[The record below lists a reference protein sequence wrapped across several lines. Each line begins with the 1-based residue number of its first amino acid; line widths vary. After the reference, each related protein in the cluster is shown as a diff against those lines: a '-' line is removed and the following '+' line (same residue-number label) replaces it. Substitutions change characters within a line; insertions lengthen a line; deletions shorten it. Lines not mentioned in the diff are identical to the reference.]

1 MTATAPE
8 ARLLVVEDEPNIRE
22 LLATSL
28 RFAGFEVHAAGDG
41 ADRPASWPTE
51 HEPDLVVLDV
61 MLPDMDGF
69 TVTRRLRDTRP
80 PAARSSSSPRATAST
95 TRSRA

>member
-1 MTATAPE
+1 MSTTSQPE

-28 RFAGFEVHAAGDG
+28 RFAGFEVHVAADG
-41 ADRPASWPTE
+41 ATALHLATT
-51 HEPDLVVLDV
+51 HQPDLVVLDV

-69 TVTRRLRDTRP
+69 SVTRKLRDTGRRLP
-80 PAARSSSSPRATAST
+80 IVFVTARD
-95 TRSRA
+95 